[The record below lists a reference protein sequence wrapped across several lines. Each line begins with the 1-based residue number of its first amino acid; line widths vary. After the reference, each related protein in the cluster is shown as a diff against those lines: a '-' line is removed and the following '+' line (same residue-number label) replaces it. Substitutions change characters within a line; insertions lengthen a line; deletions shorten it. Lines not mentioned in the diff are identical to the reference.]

1 VLLMGPL
8 AQVGLALATSL
19 GAWINFVLVL
29 WFAAKRGL
37 VALEPRLAR
46 STVSLIAAGL
56 VLALITA
63 IVEHPLRAL
72 FAPWGRMGTELAA
85 GTLAAVGAGA
95 YAAALLA
102 LFGPKRLK
110 SLRGRPSSGAS

>member
-1 VLLMGPL
+1 
-8 AQVGLALATSL
+8 
-19 GAWINFVLVL
+19 
-29 WFAAKRGL
+29 
-37 VALEPRLAR
+37 
-46 STVSLIAAGL
+46 
-56 VLALITA
+56 
-63 IVEHPLRAL
+63 
-72 FAPWGRMGTELAA
+72 MGTELAA